1 MGPKVL
7 LVDVTDAPDD
17 AFKTAFQKM
26 GYEVSNSL
34 RGLTAIESHLK
45 LDKHIQ
51 FVAVNMA
58 APTEAYFTDLSRL
71 ISNQGIPVVVFTET
85 STRKFTEKAAAIGV
99 SAYIVCGF
107 EAGRIHHIMDL
118 AKARFLETQS
128 IKKELEKTR
137 SSLAERKIIEKAKG
151 ILMRRRT
158 IDEEAAFQM
167 MRKMAM
173 DKNIKLAEVAK
184 NIINVDTLF
193 T

>member
-1 MGPKVL
+1 MNTKVL

-17 AFKTAFQKM
+17 AFRNAFQKM
-26 GYEVSNSL
+26 GYEISNSL
-34 RGLTAIESHLK
+34 HGMSVIESHLK

-51 FVAVNMA
+51 FVVINMA
-58 APTEAYFTDLSRL
+58 APTEANFEDLAKL
-71 ISNQGIPVVVFTET
+71 INNQGVPVVVFTET
-85 STRKFTEKAAAIGV
+85 STRKYTEKAAAIGV
-99 SAYIVCGF
+99 SAYIVNGF
-107 EAGRIHHIMDL
+107 EPSRIKHIMDL
-118 AKARFLETQS
+118 AKARFTEIQA

-137 SSLAERKIIEKAKG
+137 SSLAERKIVEKAKG

-173 DKNIKLAEVAK
+173 DKNLKLAEVAK